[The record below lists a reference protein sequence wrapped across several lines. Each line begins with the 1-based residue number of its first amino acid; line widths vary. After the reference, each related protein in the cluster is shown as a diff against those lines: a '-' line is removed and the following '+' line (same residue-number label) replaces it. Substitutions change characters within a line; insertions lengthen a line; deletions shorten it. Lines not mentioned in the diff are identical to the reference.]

1 MSDRKTKF
9 RVGQVVAVIDE
20 PRTSRRYKQITYLE
34 WWEPKDEM
42 NEFTGWWYYWSRGA
56 GAAEKLLRPLTK
68 RELGKHPQPGAS
80 HDKVE

>member
-1 MSDRKTKF
+1 MSDRKPKF
-9 RVGQVVAVIDE
+9 RVGQAVAVIDE
-20 PRTSRRYKQITYLE
+20 PGHLDDTSRSRISNGGNHMY
-34 WWEPKDEM
+34 EM